1 MFFLR
6 KLCSA
11 LGTLKAAGTNGLD
24 EPSSEPLPFQM
35 LATAYR
41 RKKMMEAV
49 MDGDNDSRKRL
60 SLKIAEDAERRKFDL
75 AGNVATSWKVKKH
88 TDMP

>member
-1 MFFLR
+1 
-6 KLCSA
+6 
-11 LGTLKAAGTNGLD
+11 
-24 EPSSEPLPFQM
+24 
-35 LATAYR
+35 
-41 RKKMMEAV
+41 MMEAV